1 MKAKLFAGSALALMM
16 AVSTARAEDAKTIA
30 EIVAGSKDH
39 TILLKAVTAAGLA
52 ETLGSKGPFTVF
64 APTDEAFKKLGD
76 EKLKA
81 VVADKELLTKILMG
95 HVVKDKAVMAKDVI
109 GMDGKEVNGFM
120 IKVKGDTVML
130 GEAKVTAADI
140 KASNGVV
147 HVIDTVLVPA
157 AK

>member
-130 GEAKVTAADI
+130 GDAKVTTADI